1 MPRQRQ
7 EPVRYAVVGL
17 GYISQVAVLPAFKH
31 AQENCRLA
39 ALVSDDPVKLRRLGR
54 KHGVRDLYSYEQ
66 YDDCLRSGKIDAVYI
81 ALPNSMHCEYT
92 VEAAESGIHVLC
104 EKPMAVTSEE
114 CSQMIEAAG
123 ANDIRLMIAYRLHFE
138 GANLSAV
145 ELAQSGKLGDLR
157 TFNSVFAMSVKEGN
171 IRLDAQLGGG
181 TLFDI
186 GIYCI
191 NAARYLFRS
200 EPYEVFAFSASGRD
214 PRFLEVDE
222 MTSAVLRFPD
232 DRLATFT
239 SSFGASDVSMYQLV
253 GTKGSVCLDPA
264 YEFVEDLH
272 QQVTLRERT
281 KKKTFHKRDQFAP
294 ELIYFSD
301 CVRKAISPEPSGEE
315 GLADVRIIEALYE
328 SARSG
333 QPVRLEPFQR
343 RKRPSRDQEM
353 KRAPVR
359 KQELVRAEEPTRP
372 VGV

>member
-1 MPRQRQ
+1 
-7 EPVRYAVVGL
+7 VVGL